1 MIQPLF
7 IFSDWG
13 LFILRAVF
21 GLIFLLH
28 SLPQIRKIKERV
40 KAKNFGSIAISI
52 LEFLGSVALIL
63 GFLTQFL
70 AFIFAVILLIM
81 ILRWKLYQSYPLQG
95 WFAILAFDWLL
106 IAVGLALAAL
116 GGGYYSVD
124 SYLSFF
130 LY

>member
-63 GFLTQFL
+63 GFLTQFS

-95 WFAILAFDWLL
+95 WFAVLVFDWLL

>member
-81 ILRWKLYQSYPLQG
+81 ILRWKLYQSYPLQS
-95 WFAILAFDWLL
+95 WFAILVFDWLL
-106 IAVGLALAAL
+106 IAAGLALATL

>member
-28 SLPQIRKIKERV
+28 SLPQIRKIRERV
-40 KAKNFGSIAISI
+40 KAKNFGSIVISI

-95 WFAILAFDWLL
+95 WFAILAFDGLL